1 MNEQLQ
7 QKVFSYLV
15 FLMGRRDQ
23 LRMNHWQT
31 FSYAEHKTTDKII
44 KTISEYIDKIGETAL
59 GIFGR
64 PKMISMS
71 NTISDI
77 NIIST
82 ERVLEETCDETKAL
96 LEECIVTENTS
107 IIILLEDMVI
117 ELDKFKYL
125 VTLD

>member
-1 MNEQLQ
+1 
-7 QKVFSYLV
+7 
-15 FLMGRRDQ
+15 MGRRDQ

-31 FSYAEHKTTDKII
+31 FSYAEHKTTDNII
-44 KTISEYIDKIGETAL
+44 KTLNGYIDKIGETAL

-64 PKMISMS
+64 PKMNSMS

-77 NIIST
+77 NIVST
-82 ERVLEETCDETKAL
+82 EHVIEQTCDETKAL
-96 LEECIVTENTS
+96 LEECRVTDNTG
-107 IIILLEDMVI
+107 ITVLLEDMVV